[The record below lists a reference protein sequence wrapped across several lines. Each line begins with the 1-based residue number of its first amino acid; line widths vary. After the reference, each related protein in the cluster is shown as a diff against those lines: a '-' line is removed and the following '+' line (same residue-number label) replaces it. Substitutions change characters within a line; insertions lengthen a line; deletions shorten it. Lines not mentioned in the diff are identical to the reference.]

1 LITLIVGESLE
12 RHRVARLP
20 ALFSADL
27 RAKTGAN
34 GIRRFATRALL
45 AVGGAIAGTAV
56 AWALTT
62 SSANAAEDVQQ
73 FDVVTKIVS
82 VDEKLPAVVPA
93 ATAMHKIDDTL
104 RAEQQKARAALPDV
118 QVPKAVE
125 QIAARIL
132 PQITRTGQSSAPA
145 TARSMDVTFPEIPAP
160 PADAGQSPAP
170 VVSQFTGPSG
180 ASWTDLLQHNDFVV
194 PSEQRPSLP
203 SNPFPKLPVPAP
215 APVQCTS
222 CSDGSGSANG
232 SKTAALAASG
242 NANGTSVTR
251 ALAPSTDE
259 VTVTPGKQPGINPD

>member
-1 LITLIVGESLE
+1 M
-12 RHRVARLP
+12 
-20 ALFSADL
+20 SADL

-62 SSANAAEDVQQ
+62 SAANAETVPTADAQQ
-73 FDVVTKIVS
+73 VDVVSKLVAKT
-82 VDEKLPAVVPA
+82 DEKLPVVVPA
-93 ATAMHKIDDTL
+93 AKAVHKLDETL
-104 RAEQQKARAALPDV
+104 RAEQEKARAALPDV
-118 QVPKAVE
+118 QVSQAVE

-132 PQITRTGQSSAPA
+132 PQVTRIGQSSSPA
-145 TARSMDVTFPEIPAP
+145 SERAMDVTFPEIPAP
-160 PADAGQSPAP
+160 ATDAGQSPAP
-170 VVSQFTGPSG
+170 VVSQFTGSSG
-180 ASWTDLLQHNDFVV
+180 AKWTDLLEPGDFVV

-215 APVQCTS
+215 APVQCSS
-222 CSDGSGSANG
+222 CNDGSGSAKG
-232 SKTAALAASG
+232 STFAAFAASG
-242 NANGTSVTR
+242 NSHGISSTS

>member
-1 LITLIVGESLE
+1 M
-12 RHRVARLP
+12 
-20 ALFSADL
+20 FSADL

-62 SSANAAEDVQQ
+62 SAANAAETVPSADAQQ
-73 FDVVTKIVS
+73 FDVVSKIVAKS
-82 VDEKLPAVVPA
+82 DEKLPVVVPA
-93 ATAMHKIDDTL
+93 ATAVHKIDETL
-104 RAEQQKARAALPDV
+104 RAEQEKARAALPDV
-118 QVPKAVE
+118 QVSKAVE
-125 QIAARIL
+125 QIAERIL
-132 PQITRTGQSSAPA
+132 PQVTRIGQSHAPA
-145 TARSMDVTFPEIPAP
+145 SARSMDVTFPEIPAT

-170 VVSQFTGPSG
+170 VVSQFAGPSG
-180 ASWTDLLQHNDFVV
+180 ATWTDLLEHNDFVV

-215 APVQCTS
+215 APVQCSS
-222 CSDGSGSANG
+222 CNDGSGSAKG
-232 SKTAALAASG
+232 STFAAFAASG
-242 NANGTSVTR
+242 NAHGISSTR

>member
-1 LITLIVGESLE
+1 M
-12 RHRVARLP
+12 
-20 ALFSADL
+20 FSADL

-56 AWALTT
+56 AWALST
-62 SSANAAEDVQQ
+62 SPASAAVDEAQQ

-82 VDEKLPAVVPA
+82 VDEKLPIVVPA
-93 ATAMHKIDDTL
+93 AAAVHELDETL

-118 QVPKAVE
+118 QVAKAVE
-125 QIAARIL
+125 QIAERIL
-132 PQITRTGQSSAPA
+132 PQIPRIGQSAAPA
-145 TARSMDVTFPEIPAP
+145 TARSLDVTFPEIPVVAEAAP
-160 PADAGQSPAP
+160 PAP
-170 VVSQFTGPSG
+170 VVPQVTGPSG
-180 ASWTDLLQHNDFVV
+180 AKWTDLLVPGDFVV

-222 CSDGSGSANG
+222 CSDGSGSAKG
-232 SKTAALAASG
+232 SMIAAFAASG

>member
-1 LITLIVGESLE
+1 
-12 RHRVARLP
+12 
-20 ALFSADL
+20 LFSADL

-62 SSANAAEDVQQ
+62 SSANAADDVQQ

-82 VDEKLPAVVPA
+82 ADEKLPVVVPA
-93 ATAMHKIDDTL
+93 ATAVHKIDETL
-104 RAEQQKARAALPDV
+104 RTEQQKARAALPDV
-118 QVPKAVE
+118 QVQQAVA
-125 QIAARIL
+125 QIAERIL
-132 PQITRTGQSSAPA
+132 PQVTRIGQSQAPA
-145 TARSMDVTFPEIPAP
+145 TERSMDVIFPETPAVTE
-160 PADAGQSPAP
+160 AAAAAP

-180 ASWTDLLQHNDFVV
+180 ASWTDLLEHNDFVV

-203 SNPFPKLPVPAP
+203 SNPMPKLPVPAP

-222 CSDGSGSANG
+222 CSDGSGSAKG
-232 SKTAALAASG
+232 SAIAAFAASG
-242 NANGTSVTR
+242 NSHGISSTS

>member
-1 LITLIVGESLE
+1 M
-12 RHRVARLP
+12 
-20 ALFSADL
+20 FSADL

-62 SSANAAEDVQQ
+62 SSAHAAEDVQQ
-73 FDVVTKIVS
+73 FDAVTKIVS
-82 VDEKLPAVVPA
+82 VDEKLPVVVPA
-93 ATAMHKIDDTL
+93 AAAVHKIDETL

-118 QVPKAVE
+118 QVQTTVE
-125 QIAARIL
+125 KIAERIL
-132 PQITRTGQSSAPA
+132 PQVTRIGQSHAPA

-180 ASWTDLLQHNDFVV
+180 ATWTDLLESGDFVV
-194 PSEQRPSLP
+194 PVEQRPSLP

-232 SKTAALAASG
+232 GKSAALAASG
-242 NANGTSVTR
+242 THGTSVTR

>member
-1 LITLIVGESLE
+1 M
-12 RHRVARLP
+12 
-20 ALFSADL
+20 FSADL

-56 AWALTT
+56 AWALST
-62 SSANAAEDVQQ
+62 SSAHATEDVQQ

-82 VDEKLPAVVPA
+82 VDEKLPVVVPA
-93 ATAMHKIDDTL
+93 AAAVHEVDEAL
-104 RAEQQKARAALPDV
+104 RAEQQKARAALPEV
-118 QVPKAVE
+118 QVQQVVE
-125 QIAARIL
+125 QITERIL
-132 PQITRTGQSSAPA
+132 PQVSRIGHSQAPA
-145 TARSMDVTFPEIPAP
+145 TERSMDVTYQEIPALTE
-160 PADAGQSPAP
+160 AAQPAP
-170 VVSQFTGPSG
+170 VASQLTGSSG
-180 ASWTDLLQHNDFVV
+180 ASWTDLLGHNDFVV

-222 CSDGSGSANG
+222 CSDGSGSAKG
-232 SKTAALAASG
+232 SAIAALAASG
-242 NANGTSVTR
+242 DAYGTAVTR

>member
-1 LITLIVGESLE
+1 M
-12 RHRVARLP
+12 
-20 ALFSADL
+20 FSADL

-62 SSANAAEDVQQ
+62 SAANAAEAVPSADAQQ
-73 FDVVTKIVS
+73 FDVVSKIVAKS
-82 VDEKLPAVVPA
+82 DEKLPVVVPA
-93 ATAMHKIDDTL
+93 ATAVHKIDETL
-104 RAEQQKARAALPDV
+104 RAEQEKARAALPDV
-118 QVPKAVE
+118 QVSKAVE
-125 QIAARIL
+125 QIAERIL
-132 PQITRTGQSSAPA
+132 PQVTRIGQSHAPA
-145 TARSMDVTFPEIPAP
+145 SARSMDVTFPEIPATP
-160 PADAGQSPAP
+160 TDAGQSPAP

-180 ASWTDLLQHNDFVV
+180 ATWTDLLEHNDFVV

-215 APVQCTS
+215 APVQCSS
-222 CSDGSGSANG
+222 CNDGSGSAKG
-232 SKTAALAASG
+232 STFAAFAASG
-242 NANGTSVTR
+242 NAHGISSTR